1 MNRTLVGVIA
11 FALALF
17 IVITLGSP
25 ARGQQTS
32 SASGAITDASR
43 AETVRFLT
51 DLVKIDTSN
60 PPGNEVKA
68 ANYIKAVLEKEG
80 IASEIFESAPARGN
94 IVARLKGNGSKRP
107 LMLMGHLDVVGVERD
122 KWTVDPFTAVM
133 KDGYLYGRGS
143 RDDKAMDA
151 ANLEVFLELH
161 RRKIPL
167 DRDVILLAEAGEEG
181 TTQYGI
187 DFMVA
192 QHWDKIDCEYVLN
205 EGGALHENN
214 GKVDYAGVGTT
225 EKAPRAMTLIARGSS
240 GHASMPRLD
249 NPIEHLG
256 AAVGKL
262 LAWQPPMRLN
272 ETTREYFSRLAKIS
286 SPEDAYLYTHLEDSG
301 VQQKLAANH
310 ISQNSMLRTSI
321 VPTIIKGGFR
331 VNVIPAEA
339 EATLDVRALPD
350 ENVDEVMATLKKVIN
365 DPEIEIVR
373 SDKTNDRPAGAP
385 SSIHNDMF
393 QALERAQAKLFPGA
407 VTLPMMVTGAT
418 DSAQLR
424 AKGVQAYG
432 IGAPTSDDD
441 ALRVHGNDERIR
453 AEGEG
458 KFLEYLYTAVV
469 DVAASKK

>member
-1 MNRTLVGVIA
+1 MFG
-11 FALALF
+11 
-17 IVITLGSP
+17 
-25 ARGQQTS
+25 S
-32 SASGAITDASR
+32 SAPAQHSSAPATAITDTSR
-43 AETVRFLT
+43 AEAVHFLRE
-51 DLVKIDTSN
+51 LVKIDTSN
-60 PPGNEVKA
+60 PPGNELKA
-68 ANYIKAVLEKEG
+68 ANYIKTILDKEG
-80 IASEIFESAPARGN
+80 IASEIFESAPGRGN

-107 LMLMGHLDVVGVERD
+107 LLLMGHLDVVGVERD
-122 KWTVDPFTAVM
+122 KWTIDPFAAIT

-192 QHWDKIDCEYVLN
+192 EHWDKIECEYALN
-205 EGGALHENN
+205 EGGSIQEIN
-214 GKVDYAGVGTT
+214 GKVGFAGVGTT
-225 EKAPRAMTLIARGSS
+225 EKVPRRMMLLARGSS

-249 NPIEHLG
+249 NPIAHLG

-272 ETTREYFSRLAKIS
+272 ETTREYFSQLAKIS
-286 SPEDAYLYTHLEDSG
+286 SPEDAYLYTHLEEPAT
-301 VQQKLAANH
+301 QQKLAANK

-331 VNVIPAEA
+331 ENVIPADA

-350 ENVDEVMATLKKVIN
+350 ENIDDLMATLRKVIN

-373 SDKTNDRPAGAP
+373 SKSDGRPAGAP
-385 SSIHNDMF
+385 SSLHNDMF
-393 QALERAQAKLFPGA
+393 EALERAQAKVFPGA
-407 VTLPMMVTGAT
+407 FTLPMMGTGAS

-432 IGAPTSDDD
+432 VGPPTSDDD
-441 ALRVHGNDERIR
+441 RLRVHGNDERVRI
-453 AEGEG
+453 EGVG
-458 KFLEYLYTAVV
+458 KFVEYLYSAVV
-469 DVAASKK
+469 DVAESK

>member
-1 MNRTLVGVIA
+1 MIKSFVGVIA
-11 FALALF
+11 S
-17 IVITLGSP
+17 TLIFGST
-25 ARGQQTS
+25 AWAQQVATAS
-32 SASGAITDASR
+32 SPIGEVSR
-43 AETVRFLT
+43 VEAVRFLT

-68 ANYIKAVLEKEG
+68 ANYIKSVLDKEG
-80 IASEIFESAPARGN
+80 IASEIFESAPGRGN

-122 KWTVDPFTAVM
+122 KWTVDPFAAVT

-161 RRKIPL
+161 RRKVPL

-181 TTQYGI
+181 TTQFGI

-205 EGGALHENN
+205 EGGALHETN
-214 GKVDYAGVGTT
+214 GKVDYLSVGTT
-225 EKAPRAMTLIARGSS
+225 EKAPRAMMLIARGSS

-272 ETTREYFSRLAKIS
+272 ETTKEYFSRLAKIS
-286 SPEDAYLYTHLEDSG
+286 SPEDAYLYTHLDEPA
-301 VQQKLAANH
+301 VQQKLAAEH

-321 VPTIIKGGFR
+321 VPTIVKGGFR
-331 VNVIPAEA
+331 VNVIPADA

-350 ENVDEVMATLKKVIN
+350 ENIDALMATLRKVIN
-365 DPEIEIVR
+365 DPEIEVKR
-373 SDKTNDRPAGAP
+373 GDRLNDRPAGAP

-407 VTLPMMVTGAT
+407 VTLPTMGTGAT

-441 ALRVHGNDERIR
+441 SLRVHGNDERLR
-453 AEGEG
+453 LEGEG
-458 KFLEYLYTAVV
+458 KFVEYLYTVV
-469 DVAASKK
+469 LDVAAAKK

>member
-1 MNRTLVGVIA
+1 MTRIFVSVL
-11 FALALF
+11 ALALIF
-17 IVITLGSP
+17 GS
-25 ARGQQTS
+25 AASAQQS
-32 SASGAITDASR
+32 SAASSAITDASR
-43 AETVRFLT
+43 AEAAQFLM

-60 PPGNEVKA
+60 PPGNEVTA
-68 ANYIKAVLEKEG
+68 ANYIKGILAKEG
-80 IASEIFESAPARGN
+80 IASEIFESVPGRGN

-107 LMLMGHLDVVGVERD
+107 LLLMGHLDVVGVERD
-122 KWTVDPFTAVM
+122 KWTVDPFAAVM

-151 ANLEVFLELH
+151 ANLEVFLQLH

-181 TTQYGI
+181 TTRYGI

-192 QHWDKIDCEYVLN
+192 QHWDKIECQYVLN
-205 EGGALHENN
+205 EGGALHETN
-214 GKVDYAGVGTT
+214 GRVDYASVGTT
-225 EKAPRAMTLIARGSS
+225 EKVPRGMTLIARGSS

-249 NPIEHLG
+249 NPIAHLG

-286 SPEDAYLYTHLEDSG
+286 SPDDAYLYTHLEEPA
-301 VQQKLAANH
+301 VQQKLAANK

-331 VNVIPAEA
+331 VNVIPADA

-350 ENVDEVMATLKKVIN
+350 EKLDELIATLRKVIN

-373 SDKTNDRPAGAP
+373 GDKSNDRPTGAP
-385 SSIHNDMF
+385 SSIHNEMF
-393 QALERAQAKLFPGA
+393 EALERAQAKLFPGA
-407 VTLPMMVTGAT
+407 ATLPTMGTGAT

-432 IGAPTSDDD
+432 IGPPTSDAD
-441 ALRVHGNDERIR
+441 ALRVHGIDERIR
-453 AEGEG
+453 LDGVG
-458 KFLEYLYTAVV
+458 KFVEYLYTAVI

>member
-1 MNRTLVGVIA
+1 MNRTLVGAITSLLT
-11 FALALF
+11 FSLLF
-17 IVITLGSP
+17 GVSP
-25 ARGQQTS
+25 ARSQQS
-32 SASGAITDASR
+32 SAASSAITEASR
-43 AETVRFLT
+43 AEAVRFLT

-68 ANYIKAVLEKEG
+68 ANYIKAVLDKEG
-80 IASEIFESAPARGN
+80 IASEIFESAPGRGN
-94 IVARLKGNGSKRP
+94 IVARLKGNGRKRP
-107 LMLMGHLDVVGVERD
+107 LLLMGHLDVVGVERD

-151 ANLEVFLELH
+151 ANLEVFLELN

-192 QHWDKIDCEYVLN
+192 QHWDKIDCEFVLN
-205 EGGALHENN
+205 EGGALHERD

-286 SPEDAYLYTHLEDSG
+286 SPEDAYLYTHLEEPA

-331 VNVIPAEA
+331 VNVIPADA

-350 ENVDEVMATLKKVIN
+350 ENVDELMATLKKVIN
-365 DPEIEIVR
+365 DPEVEIVR

-385 SSIHNDMF
+385 SSIHSDMF

-453 AEGEG
+453 LEGEG
-458 KFLEYLYTAVV
+458 KFAEYLYNAVV